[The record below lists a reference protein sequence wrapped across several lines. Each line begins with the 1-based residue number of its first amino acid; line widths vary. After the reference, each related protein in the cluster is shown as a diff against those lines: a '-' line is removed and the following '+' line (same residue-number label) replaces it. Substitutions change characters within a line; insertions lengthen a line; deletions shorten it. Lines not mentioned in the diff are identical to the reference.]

1 MCSSAAHSL
10 QHTGLWKNRYMS
22 PHPPSRLASSAA
34 AASSAWCR
42 WPERRDR
49 ETVNC
54 WACYPLA
61 TEILPRSQSSD
72 WWLGAPRASET
83 LLADLL
89 SHMLASHTRT
99 RLQRTHTHKTLIH
112 VSRRPYCSCDPLWLS
127 SGSGREN
134 KAPLSITKLNRIGT
148 AGRRELCKEEK
159 MMLLPAE
166 CNISWQ

>member
-1 MCSSAAHSL
+1 MCSSAVHSP
-10 QHTGLWKNRYMS
+10 QHGGLWKNCS
-22 PHPPSRLASSAA
+22 ASPPHPPFALAGSAA
-34 AASSAWCR
+34 VSSAWCR

-72 WWLGAPRASET
+72 WWLGAPQASET

-89 SHMLASHTRT
+89 SHMLASHMHTQTQNTHPRFPKAFAAAATRCGFPQA
-99 RLQRTHTHKTLIH
+99 L
-112 VSRRPYCSCDPLWLS
+112 
-127 SGSGREN
+127 GGEN

-148 AGRRELCKEEK
+148 ASWRELCKEEK
-159 MMLLPAE
+159 VMPLPTK
-166 CNISWQ
+166 CNFSRQ